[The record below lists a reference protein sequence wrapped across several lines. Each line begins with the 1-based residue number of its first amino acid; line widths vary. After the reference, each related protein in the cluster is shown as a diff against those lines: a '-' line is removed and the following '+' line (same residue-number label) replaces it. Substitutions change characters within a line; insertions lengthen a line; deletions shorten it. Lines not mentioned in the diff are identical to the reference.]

1 MSSYENFE
9 NMKNTVETGGNLL
22 TWGSCWN
29 SPKKKR
35 MSTFS
40 ECKIKIINNHYH
52 NVCATLDG
60 AKKIR

>member
-22 TWGSCWN
+22 TLWSCGIVQ
-29 SPKKKR
+29 KKR